1 MRTRALAAALATI
14 AMSCAA
20 PAAACGFCI
29 EDRVA
34 AVYDQA
40 AVEKA
45 VREKRYV
52 AFFGIE
58 GEAPAMSPRAVAT
71 ALEGAGAVRGTA
83 KVSLADHACAV
94 AYDPRRTTVRK
105 IAEAAGKSLAAQGV
119 SFTALRVIDASG
131 KLTEPAP

>member
-1 MRTRALAAALATI
+1 MRIEAFVFSLFLPL
-14 AMSCAA
+14 S
-20 PAAACGFCI
+20 AAACGFCI

-45 VREKRYV
+45 VKEKRYV

-58 GEAPAMSPRAVAT
+58 GEAHAVSPAAIAHAV
-71 ALEGAGAVRGTA
+71 EGAGAIRGAT
-83 KVSLADHACAV
+83 KVSIHEHALAAV
-94 AYDPRRTTVRK
+94 YDPKRTTVK
-105 IAEAAGKSLAAQGV
+105 KLGEAASRSLASRGV
-119 SFTALRVIDASG
+119 TLTALRVIDASG